1 MTTKPATVLS
11 PTVMAV
17 FTDFLSKLEKD
28 DALDKQIATRLRN
41 VLIEAKEFD
50 PSSIR
55 RAVLGEEIP

>member
-1 MTTKPATVLS
+1 MATKPATVLS

-28 DALDKQIATRLRN
+28 DAVDKQIATRLRN
-41 VLIEAKEFD
+41 LLIEVKEFD

-55 RAVLGEEIP
+55 RAVLGEELP